1 MRKYILTTLF
11 ILMVLLLLFSC
22 KTRTIHVPIESV
34 RVEYRDKWLRD
45 SVYLHDSILI
55 KMQGDTVW
63 LEKYKYLYR
72 DKLVRDSV
80 FITDTIQ
87 VAYPVKGDTEYINR
101 LYWWQYL
108 LMVLGAACTGII
120 VFKIYSYIKKHF

>member
-1 MRKYILTTLF
+1 MKKYILTTLF
-11 ILMVLLLLFSC
+11 ILMVLLLLFGC
-22 KTRTIHVPIESV
+22 KTHTIHVPVESV

-55 KMQGDTVW
+55 RMQGDTVW

-108 LMVLGAACTGII
+108 LMVLGAGCIGII
-120 VFKIYSYIKKHF
+120 VFKIYSYIKHF